1 MSVPFAFANL
11 SGSIALAKLD
21 SNFNTPIT
29 IGNTSVLLGNT
40 VTTLNNLTL
49 ANVTITSG
57 TSNVTNAN
65 VTSINVTNLTATL
78 ANITTL
84 NVASSYVTASNVA
97 TAVIGNL
104 TLSNFLTVPNGGTG
118 VATSTGSGS
127 VVLSTSP
134 TLVTPVLGTP
144 TSGNLVNCTFPTL
157 NQNTTG
163 SAGSVANVLTISSP
177 LSGTSFNGSA
187 ATTIA
192 LSSNYGDTQ
201 NPYASKTA
209 NYILAAP
216 NGSNGVPTFRAIV
229 AADIPTLNQNTTG
242 TAAGLSATLAVGS
255 GGTGATTLTGVL
267 KGNGTSAFTAAAA
280 GTDYQAPITLTTT
293 GTSGAATFVSNV
305 LNIPQYAGGGGG
317 VTTFS
322 AGTTGLT
329 PSTATSGAI
338 TLAGTLAVAN
348 GGTGVTTSTGTTSVV
363 LSTSPTITTPVISG
377 NTTVNGLR
385 LGNGISSGANNTVFG
400 LNAGNAQTTGIANTL
415 VGMNAGISLTS
426 GTQNTFFGRSAG
438 TGVTTQNNN
447 TCIGYNTGIG
457 PIGAGNTAIGYRA
470 LVDTTSTTA
479 TFNTSVGY
487 QALATLNTYTN
498 CSGLGA
504 DAAVTGDNQIQLGD
518 SATTTYVYGTVQNR
532 SDLRDKADVRDT
544 QLGLAFVNAL
554 RPVDYKLDMRD
565 DYKPARPDDVENAEA
580 MAAWREASKIENL
593 THDGSKKRSRFH
605 HGLIAQEVKAVLDAQ
620 GIDFGG
626 FQDHK
631 IAGGNDVLTIGYDEL
646 IAPLIKSIQELTA
659 RIAQLESK

>member
-1 MSVPFAFANL
+1 VSIESLPVGVASEMVFKNNL
-11 SGSIALAKLD
+11 VERMRLDSSGNLGIGTSSPGAKLD
-21 SNFNTPIT
+21 VN
-29 IGNTSVLLGNT
+29 GN
-40 VTTLNNLTL
+40 
-49 ANVTITSG
+49 
-57 TSNVTNAN
+57 
-65 VTSINVTNLTATL
+65 
-78 ANITTL
+78 
-84 NVASSYVTASNVA
+84 
-97 TAVIGNL
+97 
-104 TLSNFLTVPNGGTG
+104 
-118 VATSTGSGS
+118 
-127 VVLSTSP
+127 
-134 TLVTPVLGTP
+134 
-144 TSGNLVNCTFPTL
+144 
-157 NQNTTG
+157 
-163 SAGSVANVLTISSP
+163 
-177 LSGTSFNGSA
+177 
-187 ATTIA
+187 A
-192 LSSNYGDTQ
+192 L
-201 NPYASKTA
+201 
-209 NYILAAP
+209 
-216 NGSNGVPTFRAIV
+216 
-229 AADIPTLNQNTTG
+229 
-242 TAAGLSATLAVGS
+242 
-255 GGTGATTLTGVL
+255 
-267 KGNGTSAFTAAAA
+267 
-280 GTDYQAPITLTTT
+280 
-293 GTSGAATFVSNV
+293 
-305 LNIPQYAGGGGG
+305 
-317 VTTFS
+317 
-322 AGTTGLT
+322 
-329 PSTATSGAI
+329 
-338 TLAGTLAVAN
+338 
-348 GGTGVTTSTGTTSVV
+348 
-363 LSTSPTITTPVISG
+363 
-377 NTTVNGLR
+377 VNGLS
-385 LGNGISSGANNTVFG
+385 LGKGISSGANNTVFG

-565 DYKPARPDDVENAEA
+565 DYKPAIPDDVENAEA

-593 THDGSKKRSRFH
+593 THDGSKKRLRYH

-626 FQDHK
+626 YQDHK
-631 IAGGNDVLTIGYDEL
+631 IKGGDDVLSIGYDEL

-659 RIAQLESK
+659 RIAQLEAK